1 MKILFKFIFLCIIFS
16 SMPETF
22 AWFLQRSPV
31 IDKTSF
37 FFQIINLICLTF
49 FSIKG
54 KIVCQDIYFNT
65 EINKI
70 EKKKSNLKC
79 VNKATLRV
87 KKAILSESSS
97 SICPLQYVH
106 SEINRYKVCPNP
118 IQNLD
123 VTSYFKLL

>member
-1 MKILFKFIFLCIIFS
+1 MKIFLKFIFLCIIFS
-16 SMPETF
+16 SASKIS
-22 AWFLQRSPV
+22 AWFSQKSPV
-31 IDKTSF
+31 TDNTSCF
-37 FFQIINLICLTF
+37 FYDQFNFGYSFLF
-49 FSIKG
+49 KG
-54 KIVCQDIYFNT
+54 KILCQDIFYNT

-79 VNKATLRV
+79 VNKAILRV

-118 IQNLD
+118 IQNVD